1 MFCDT
6 LDCLGLAY
14 RYTAGFQ
21 KSISG
26 RELLLSTSKTDS
38 TGLTLDRV
46 ASAAAETVETKS
58 SMQDIQEACIAAK
71 EKLAYLNFH

>member
-1 MFCDT
+1 MFCET

-21 KSISG
+21 ESISG
-26 RELLLSTSKTDS
+26 RELLLSISDTDS
-38 TGLTLDRV
+38 TGLTPDRV
-46 ASAAAETVETKS
+46 NSAAAETVESKS

-71 EKLAYLNFH
+71 EKLGYLNFH